1 MVESRT
7 PAVNLNLLP
16 MLRSARLGL
25 AISLKRKR
33 ETEPVELFT
42 RERQTPQAA
51 CGRFA
56 VGRTTVS
63 RQLAG

>member
-7 PAVNLNLLP
+7 TAVNLNLLP

-25 AISLKRKR
+25 AISLKRDR
-33 ETEPVELFT
+33 ETDPVELFT
-42 RERQTPQAA
+42 RERQTAQTT

-56 VGRTTVS
+56 GGRTTVS
-63 RQLAG
+63 CQLAG